1 MPAKVPAPGGKRILI
16 IEDEKPLSHA
26 LKLKLTHEGYDVM
39 IAENGEE
46 GIKMASEETFDLILI
61 DIIMP
66 KMDGFTVL
74 AKLKEE
80 GGTSNVIVLSNLG
93 QKEDIEKAKELG
105 VNDYMVKSNTPISR
119 IVDAINAF
127 LKRAL
132 RQHQTKGSSFLWAIS
147 SFRAGSSLLRNWQ
160 KRGRKLFG
168 R

>member
-1 MPAKVPAPGGKRILI
+1 MPAKAPAPGGKRILI

-26 LKLKLTHEGYDVM
+26 LKLKLTHEGYDVA

-46 GIKMASEETFDLILI
+46 GLKMASDETFDLILI

-74 AKLKEE
+74 SKLKEE
-80 GGTSNVIVLSNLG
+80 GGSSNVIVLSNLG

-127 LKRAL
+127 LK
-132 RQHQTKGSSFLWAIS
+132 
-147 SFRAGSSLLRNWQ
+147 
-160 KRGRKLFG
+160 
-168 R
+168 